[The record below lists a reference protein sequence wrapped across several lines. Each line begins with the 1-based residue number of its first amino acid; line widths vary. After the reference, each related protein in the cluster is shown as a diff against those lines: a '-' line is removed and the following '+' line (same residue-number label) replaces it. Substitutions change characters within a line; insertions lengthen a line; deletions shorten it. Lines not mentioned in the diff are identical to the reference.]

1 MKIRRTI
8 GLFLEG
14 DDILQ
19 EGRIAEAVLKEAAE
33 KDYNVL
39 MFHSLMKKPPYEQ
52 GELPDEVVLGE
63 GSIYRLPDYKMFDGI
78 IILGE
83 ILRSDMMKEI
93 IAKAAEAEVPVIN
106 VNDSYEGC

>member
-39 MFHSLMKKPPYEQ
+39 MFHSLMKKPPYE
-52 GELPDEVVLGE
+52 
-63 GSIYRLPDYKMFDGI
+63 
-78 IILGE
+78 
-83 ILRSDMMKEI
+83 
-93 IAKAAEAEVPVIN
+93 
-106 VNDSYEGC
+106 